1 MRTITSIKL
10 LSIFLH
16 SSFKFGFVIPGIFT
30 DLQGNSKIS
39 NDLQRGE
46 ARTHNDFGAVTLG
59 YDTSCYSQLLA
70 TAPWNLFVL

>member
-1 MRTITSIKL
+1 MRASIFIKP
-10 LSIFLH
+10 LSVFLH

-30 DLQGNSKIS
+30 DIQGNSKIS
-39 NDLQRGE
+39 YDLQRGE